1 MTYQEATDFLFSSL
15 PMYQRVGNKAFK
27 ADLNNIIRLCEALGN
42 PHTQFKSVH
51 VAGTNGKGSASHIIA
66 SVLQEAGYKTGL
78 YTSPHLKSFTER
90 IRINGRPIEEAAVAS
105 FVENIQENIQEI
117 APSFFEMTVAL
128 AFDHFA
134 RQKVDVAVIEV
145 GLGGRLDSTNIITP
159 EACLI
164 TNIGL
169 DHTDTLGDSLDKIAF
184 EKAGIIKT
192 RVPVVIGT
200 WQQETAPVFQQVAK
214 ERKAPLHFAPQSSGG
229 HPQYELDLKGNYQQ
243 KNLPGVLALLRILN
257 ERGWGLSDEI
267 IRAGLGKVTQNTG
280 LKGRWQTL
288 RKEPLTICDTGHNID
303 GIKALVNQINGLT
316 YEQLFLVL
324 GFVNDKQVGE
334 ILGLFPK
341 EAHYVFC
348 QSAVP
353 RAMPLA
359 QLRQEAEKLGLEA
372 DYVAD
377 VNEALAHA
385 GNKASAKDL
394 IFVGGSTFV
403 VAELNEL

>member
-15 PMYQRVGNKAFK
+15 PMYQRLGNKAFK
-27 ADLNNIIRLCEALGN
+27 ADLNNIIGLCEALGN

-51 VAGTNGKGSASHIIA
+51 VAGTNGKGSSCHIIA

-90 IRINGRPIEEAAVAS
+90 IRINGRPIEETAVAS
-105 FVENIQENIQEI
+105 FVENIQEIIKEI
-117 APSFFEMTVAL
+117 VPSFFEMTVAL

-134 RQKVDVAVIEV
+134 REKVDVAVIEV
-145 GLGGRLDSTNIITP
+145 GLGGRLDSTNIINP

-169 DHTDTLGDSLDKIAF
+169 DHTDTLGDSLEKIAF

-192 RVPVVIGT
+192 QVPVVIGT
-200 WQQETAPVFQQVAK
+200 WQEETAPVFQQVAK
-214 ERKAPLHFAPQSSGG
+214 EKKAPLHFAPQAAP
-229 HPQYELDLKGNYQQ
+229 PQYELDLKGNYQQ
-243 KNLPGVLALLRILN
+243 KNLPGVLALLRLLN
-257 ERGWGLSDEI
+257 ERDWGLNDEV
-267 IRAGLGKVTQNTG
+267 IRAGLGKVIQNTG

-288 RKEPLTICDTGHNID
+288 AKEPLTICDTGHNID
-303 GIKALVNQINGLT
+303 GIKALVHQIKGLA
-316 YEQLFLVL
+316 YDQLFLVL

-334 ILGLFPK
+334 ILSLFPK

-385 GNKASAKDL
+385 GNKANAKDL

>member
-42 PHTQFKSVH
+42 PHTQFKSIH

-90 IRINGRPIEEAAVAS
+90 IRINGRPIEEAGVAS
-105 FVENIQENIQEI
+105 FVENIQEIIKEMV
-117 APSFFEMTVAL
+117 PSFFEMTVAL
-128 AFDHFA
+128 AFEYFA
-134 RQKVDVAVIEV
+134 SQKVDVAVIEV

-159 EACLI
+159 EVCLI

-169 DHTDTLGDSLDKIAF
+169 DHTDTLGDSLEKIAF

-192 RVPVVIGT
+192 QVPVVIGT
-200 WQQETAPVFQQVAK
+200 RQEETAPVFQQVAK
-214 ERKAPLHFAPQSSGG
+214 ERKAPLHFAPQAE

-257 ERGWGLSDEI
+257 EQSWGLNDEV
-267 IRAGLGKVTQNTG
+267 IRAGLRKVIQNTG

-303 GIKALVNQINGLT
+303 GIKALVHQIKSLT

-353 RAMPLA
+353 RAMSLV
-359 QLRQEAEKLGLEA
+359 QLRQETENLGLEA

-385 GNKASAKDL
+385 RNKASTKDL

>member
-15 PMYQRVGNKAFK
+15 PMYQRLGNKAFK
-27 ADLNNIIRLCEALGN
+27 ADLNNIISLCEALGN

-51 VAGTNGKGSASHIIA
+51 VAGTNGKGSSCHIIA

-90 IRINGRPIEEAAVAS
+90 IRINGRPIEETAVAS
-105 FVENIQENIQEI
+105 FVENIQEII
-117 APSFFEMTVAL
+117 KKISPSFFEMTVAL

-134 RQKVDVAVIEV
+134 REKVDVAVIEV
-145 GLGGRLDSTNIITP
+145 GLGGRLDSTNIINP

-169 DHTDTLGDSLDKIAF
+169 DHTDTLGDSLEKIAF

-192 RVPVVIGT
+192 QVPVVIGT
-200 WQQETAPVFQQVAK
+200 WQEETAPVFQQVAK
-214 ERKAPLHFAPQSSGG
+214 ERKAPLHFVPQAAP
-229 HPQYELDLKGNYQQ
+229 PQYELDLKGNYQQ

-257 ERGWGLSDEI
+257 ERSWVLSDEI
-267 IRAGLGKVTQNTG
+267 IRAGLGKVIQNTG

-303 GIKALVNQINGLT
+303 GIKALVHQIKGLT
-316 YEQLFLVL
+316 YDQLFLVL

-341 EAHYVFC
+341 KAHYVFC

-359 QLRQEAEKLGLEA
+359 QLRQEAEKLHLEA

>member
-27 ADLNNIIRLCEALGN
+27 ADLNNITGLCEVLGN

-90 IRINGRPIEEAAVAS
+90 VRINGRPIEEAEVAS
-105 FVENIQENIQEI
+105 FVENIQEIIKEI

-128 AFDHFA
+128 AFDYFA
-134 RQKVDVAVIEV
+134 AQKVDVAVIEV

-214 ERKAPLHFAPQSSGG
+214 ERKAPLHFAPKPGG

-243 KNLPGVLALLRILN
+243 KNLPGVLALLHLLN
-257 ERGWGLSDEI
+257 ERGWGLHDEI
-267 IRAGLGKVTQNTG
+267 IRAGLGKVIQNTG
-280 LKGRWQTL
+280 LKGRWQIL
-288 RKEPLTICDTGHNID
+288 RKEPLTVCDTGHNID
-303 GIKALVNQINGLT
+303 GIKALVHQIKSLT
-316 YEQLFLVL
+316 YERLFLVL

-359 QLRQEAEKLGLEA
+359 QLRQEAEKRGLEA
-372 DYVAD
+372 DYVAN

-385 GNKASAKDL
+385 TNKASAKDL

>member
-42 PHTQFKSVH
+42 PHTQFKSIH

-90 IRINGRPIEEAAVAS
+90 IRINGRPIEEAGVAS
-105 FVENIQENIQEI
+105 FVENIQEIIKEMV
-117 APSFFEMTVAL
+117 PSFFEMTVAL
-128 AFDHFA
+128 AFEYFA
-134 RQKVDVAVIEV
+134 SQKVDVAVIEV

-159 EACLI
+159 EVCLI

-169 DHTDTLGDSLDKIAF
+169 DHTDTLGGSLEKIAF

-192 RVPVVIGT
+192 QVPVVIGT
-200 WQQETAPVFQQVAK
+200 WQEETAPVFQQVAK
-214 ERKAPLHFAPQSSGG
+214 ERKAPLHFAPQAE

-257 ERGWGLSDEI
+257 EQSWGLNDEV
-267 IRAGLGKVTQNTG
+267 IRAGLRKVIQNTG

-303 GIKALVNQINGLT
+303 GIKALVHQIKSLT
-316 YEQLFLVL
+316 YEQLFLIL

-353 RAMPLA
+353 RAMSLV
-359 QLRQEAEKLGLEA
+359 QLRQETENLGLEA

-385 GNKASAKDL
+385 RNKASTKDL